1 MKIDET
7 DRAIIR
13 HLRNGR
19 KPFKDI
25 AKDLSL
31 AVNTVRSRSKKLMQE
46 GLLNIS
52 GLIDPKKVHGER
64 IIIVGVRLRTMSGA
78 KKARYFS
85 KLKGV
90 VSVCAVTGRFDLIL
104 IVSLN
109 DSFTLSDFI
118 TQEMDSVK
126 DVLSAETFV
135 VYESINMQ
143 IPYLH

>member
-1 MKIDET
+1 M
-7 DRAIIR
+7 
-13 HLRNGR
+13 
-19 KPFKDI
+19 
-25 AKDLSL
+25 
-31 AVNTVRSRSKKLMQE
+31 
-46 GLLNIS
+46 NIS
-52 GLIDPKKVHGER
+52 GLIDPQKVHGER

-78 KKARYFS
+78 KKARHFS

-143 IPYLH
+143 VPYLH

>member
-7 DRAIIR
+7 DRAIIKQ
-13 HLRNGR
+13 LRDGR
-19 KPFKDI
+19 KPFKEI

-31 AVNTVRSRSKKLMQE
+31 AINTVRSRSKKLLQK
-46 GLLNIS
+46 GVLNIS
-52 GLIDPKKVHGER
+52 GSIDPKKVHGER
-64 IIIVGVRLRTMSGA
+64 IIIVGVRLRTMNGA
-78 KKARYFS
+78 KKGKQLS

-126 DVLSAETFV
+126 NILSAETFV

-143 IPYLH
+143 IPCIH